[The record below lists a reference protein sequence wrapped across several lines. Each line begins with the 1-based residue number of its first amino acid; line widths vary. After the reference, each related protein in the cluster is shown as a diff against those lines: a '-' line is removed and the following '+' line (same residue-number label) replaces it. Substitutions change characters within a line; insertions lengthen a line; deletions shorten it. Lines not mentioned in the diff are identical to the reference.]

1 MAMNLTAE
9 EIKNILAL
17 MNRANITG
25 QEALTV
31 AGLQTKLQA
40 MLRVVT
46 APPEIPASTAE
57 KGE

>member
-46 APPEIPASTAE
+46 APLETPAPTGE